1 MLVAANPLIQIIPG
15 LMIWTIVAFAI
26 TLWVLKRYA
35 FGPVQ
40 KLIDDRRDR
49 IRQSIE
55 EADRAREEARRLLEE
70 HRALIGQAKGQAEE
84 ILAEARKVA
93 DAQRER
99 LRGELEEDRQRRLD
113 ETQRQIEQA
122 TAQALG
128 DIRREVASLSLLAAE
143 KITRKTLTD
152 ADQQRLIDEALSEI
166 DRGVALTRDD
176 PNVNRAVIGF
186 CSYAWS
192 LMLRAHILVEAG
204 RLDEA
209 KVAYVTGGE
218 VAARNGDLQT
228 KKEIE
233 VFLRRLDARAR

>member
-1 MLVAANPLIQIIPG
+1 MLVAANPLIQVIPG

-113 ETQRQIEQA
+113 ETERQIEQA

-128 DIRREVASLSLLAAE
+128 EIRREVASLSLLAAE

-166 DRGVALTRDD
+166 DFSQL
-176 PNVNRAVIGF
+176 
-186 CSYAWS
+186 
-192 LMLRAHILVEAG
+192 EAS
-204 RLDEA
+204 RS
-209 KVAYVTGGE
+209 
-218 VAARNGDLQT
+218 
-228 KKEIE
+228 
-233 VFLRRLDARAR
+233 

>member
-1 MLVAANPLIQIIPG
+1 MLVAANPLIQVIPG
-15 LMIWTIVAFAI
+15 LMIWTIVSFAI

-99 LRGELEEDRQRRLD
+99 LRGELEEDRQGRLD

-128 DIRREVASLSLLAAE
+128 EIRREVASLSKFCRSRYAMRYAPSTHYAPFPPEPPHPIPLPCGEREEIAARSDHLLALDLE
-143 KITRKTLTD
+143 KSGDLAHALRSEYRARAAD
-152 ADQQRLIDEALSEI
+152 ALPLSPPG
-166 DRGVALTRDD
+166 R
-176 PNVNRAVIGF
+176 
-186 CSYAWS
+186 
-192 LMLRAHILVEAG
+192 G
-204 RLDEA
+204 RLA
-209 KVAYVTGGE
+209 
-218 VAARNGDLQT
+218 Q
-228 KKEIE
+228 
-233 VFLRRLDARAR
+233 RAG